1 MLEILFVVEECS
13 CLRIEEAISSDRIKR
28 KMRIP
33 LLSTPSK
40 GNRGGSRL
48 YRKWGGGGGVRGGGD
63 NSLLISKV
71 TGPLVSA
78 EFYGNVSV
86 LCWRF
91 YLL

>member
-1 MLEILFVVEECS
+1 MNS
-13 CLRIEEAISSDRIKR
+13 PPTRHNSYNKSTEADQDSIVS
-28 KMRIP
+28 
-33 LLSTPSK
+33 
-40 GNRGGSRL
+40 
-48 YRKWGGGGGVRGGGD
+48 GGGGGGSKRGD

-91 YLL
+91 CLL